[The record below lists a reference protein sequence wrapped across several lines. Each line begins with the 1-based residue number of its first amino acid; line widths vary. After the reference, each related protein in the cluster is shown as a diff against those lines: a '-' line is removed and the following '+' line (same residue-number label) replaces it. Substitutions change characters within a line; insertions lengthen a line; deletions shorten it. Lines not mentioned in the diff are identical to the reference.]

1 MTVTADAKTGD
12 ELAPRED
19 LVTLTIDDVEVSVPK
34 GTLVIRAA
42 ELIGIDIPRFC
53 DHPLL
58 DPVGACRQ
66 CLVEIPDAGN
76 GRGMPKPQAS
86 CTIEVAPG
94 MVIKTQVTS
103 PVADKAQHGQ
113 LEFLLINHPLDCP
126 ICDKGGECPL
136 QNQAM
141 SHGNGETRFTDVKRT
156 YPKPINIS
164 AQVLLDRER
173 CVLCAR
179 CTRFSEQVAGDPF
192 ITLIERGALQ
202 QVGIYERQPF
212 ESYFSGNTIQICP
225 VGALT
230 SAAYRFRSRPFD
242 LVSTPSVAEH
252 DACGSAIRVDHRR
265 GIVMRRL
272 AGDDPEVNEEWITDK
287 DRFAFRYGRGEDRLT
302 RPLVREDGALRPAS
316 WPEAI
321 DVAVRGLAAA
331 GSSVGVLTG
340 GRLTLED
347 AYGYSKFARS
357 VLGTNN
363 IDFRSRPHTAEE
375 ADFLAATVAGTGPLW
390 GDWGVTYAELERA
403 SSVLMVSFE
412 PEEEA
417 GTVFLRLRKA
427 FRKKGLTSWTLAP
440 YLSNGAR
447 KMGATLIPTVPGA
460 EASVLEHL
468 PADVVLDSRSVIL
481 VGERAAQSSGALSA
495 VLSLSQQT
503 GARLAWIPRRAGDRG
518 AIEAGCLPNLL
529 PGGRPVSDAAARID
543 TATTWSV
550 DAVPSLEGRDADEML
565 ISAANRELAALIVAG
580 VDPSDFI
587 DPQVAID
594 GLEAAG
600 FVVSIEARA
609 SLVTERADV
618 VFPVSLIEERAG
630 SFMNWEGRHRRFE
643 VVIEKNNSMTDL
655 RVLSALADGM
665 GSDLGLRNA
674 ARARA
679 ELLELGRWEG
689 QRPAAPRIEPARV
702 GRPGHGTA
710 VLATWRLALDASR
723 ALDGEGPL
731 RATARTP
738 VARMSARTAAD
749 GGVDGRVIIGNDRG
763 SLTLPVEIVPTMTD
777 GVVWVPNRAPGLA
790 VSEHLAA
797 SAGDIV
803 TIGPAAQPDAE
814 PVDRTG
820 AGS

>member
-1 MTVTADAKTGD
+1 
-12 ELAPRED
+12 
-19 LVTLTIDDVEVSVPK
+19 
-34 GTLVIRAA
+34 
-42 ELIGIDIPRFC
+42 
-53 DHPLL
+53 
-58 DPVGACRQ
+58 
-66 CLVEIPDAGN
+66 
-76 GRGMPKPQAS
+76 
-86 CTIEVAPG
+86 
-94 MVIKTQVTS
+94 
-103 PVADKAQHGQ
+103 
-113 LEFLLINHPLDCP
+113 
-126 ICDKGGECPL
+126 
-136 QNQAM
+136 
-141 SHGNGETRFTDVKRT
+141 
-156 YPKPINIS
+156 
-164 AQVLLDRER
+164 
-173 CVLCAR
+173 
-179 CTRFSEQVAGDPF
+179 
-192 ITLIERGALQ
+192 
-202 QVGIYERQPF
+202 
-212 ESYFSGNTIQICP
+212 
-225 VGALT
+225 
-230 SAAYRFRSRPFD
+230 
-242 LVSTPSVAEH
+242 
-252 DACGSAIRVDHRR
+252 
-265 GIVMRRL
+265 
-272 AGDDPEVNEEWITDK
+272 
-287 DRFAFRYGRGEDRLT
+287 
-302 RPLVREDGALRPAS
+302 
-316 WPEAI
+316 
-321 DVAVRGLAAA
+321 
-331 GSSVGVLTG
+331 
-340 GRLTLED
+340 
-347 AYGYSKFARS
+347 
-357 VLGTNN
+357 
-363 IDFRSRPHTAEE
+363 
-375 ADFLAATVAGTGPLW
+375 
-390 GDWGVTYAELERA
+390 
-403 SSVLMVSFE
+403 MVSFE

-643 VVIEKNNSMTDL
+643 VVIEKNNTMTDL

-731 RATARTP
+731 LATARTP

>member
-518 AIEAGCLPNLL
+518 ASEAGCLPNLL

-702 GRPGHGTA
+702 SRPGHGTA

-723 ALDGEGPL
+723 ALDGEAPL
-731 RATARTP
+731 LATARTP